1 MELSYTTIKWF
12 NSLDY
17 TFYKF
22 IRMKIEVSN
31 GELLDKIS
39 ILELKLLKIE
49 DEDKLVNIKKE
60 FETLNPLC
68 VELFEKF
75 GGQLQNHYL
84 ELARING
91 LLWDIEDWI
100 RDCEREKRFDEEFIQ
115 LARSVY
121 VTNDQRSEV
130 KKLINITTGSDLVE
144 EKSYK
149 DYK

>member
-1 MELSYTTIKWF
+1 MLVEI
-12 NSLDY
+12 
-17 TFYKF
+17 
-22 IRMKIEVSN
+22 SN
-31 GELLDKIS
+31 GELLDKVS
-39 ILELKLLKIE
+39 ILELKMLKIE
-49 DEDKLVNIKKE
+49 DKEKLVNIQKE
-60 FETLNPLC
+60 FDTLNPLAK
-68 VELFEKF
+68 ELFEQF

-100 RDCEREKRFDEEFIQ
+100 RDCEREKRFDAEFTQ

-130 KKLINITTGSDLVE
+130 KKLINIMTKSGLVE

>member
-1 MELSYTTIKWF
+1 
-12 NSLDY
+12 
-17 TFYKF
+17 
-22 IRMKIEVSN
+22 MKIEVSN

-49 DEDKLVNIKKE
+49 DKEKLVNIQKE
-60 FETLNPLC
+60 FDVLNPLC

-100 RDCEREKRFDEEFIQ
+100 RDCECEKRFDAEFIQ

-130 KKLINITTGSDLVE
+130 KKLINNTTGSDLVE